1 MFYNNA
7 VLTYYSLTRKITQQ
21 ILMQPPSM
29 GNTVLI
35 HMIGQKPRT
44 ELNLEKFV
52 LFMNYIMTLDSN
64 NNF

>member
-1 MFYNNA
+1 
-7 VLTYYSLTRKITQQ
+7 
-21 ILMQPPSM
+21 MQPPSL
-29 GNTVLI
+29 GNTMLI

-52 LFMNYIMTLDSN
+52 LFINYNMTLDSN